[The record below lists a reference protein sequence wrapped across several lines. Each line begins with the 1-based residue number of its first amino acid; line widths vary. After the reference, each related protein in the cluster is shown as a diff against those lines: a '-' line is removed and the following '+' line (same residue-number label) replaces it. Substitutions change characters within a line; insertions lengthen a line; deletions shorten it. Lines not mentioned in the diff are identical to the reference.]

1 MSRINTNVSSLLAQR
16 ILGQQNKDLR
26 TSLERLSTGL
36 AINRGGDDPAG
47 LIASENLRSEKE
59 AITAA
64 IGNAERADLVVNI
77 AEGGLQ
83 EINALLLEIQGLVT
97 ETANDAG
104 LSEAEKDANQLQ
116 VDSILQTIDRIA
128 GNTSFQGTKL
138 LNGTFDFTI
147 TSQATTVADFQIN
160 AAKLGHNE
168 ERPIQLVVTQSA
180 QHGGLFL
187 STTGPSLNL
196 SSADARFVF
205 EVTGAKGSREFSFAS
220 GTALSAIVAGVNTFT
235 SVTGVSASL
244 SGVGS
249 TLNSGIVLKS
259 DEFGSNQFVSIKVN
273 DHGGINDAAG
283 AGAGAAIASLA
294 TANENA
300 IGSLISTFANATN
313 PIRDNG
319 QDIAAIINAIAATS
333 TGAVARINTDFLD
346 LSVELTATGAQTLGS
361 VNAFTITGGGGQFM
375 LGPDVNV
382 NNQVSIGIGN
392 VASRHLGAETIG
404 FLDDLGSGNTSN
416 LVDGD
421 LETAQLIVDE
431 AISQASTLRGRLGAF
446 QKNVVGA
453 TIRSLGVALENTSAA
468 ESTIRDT
475 DFASETARL
484 TRSQILVNAATNI
497 LGIAN
502 SQPQSVLALLGG

>member
-16 ILGQQNKDLR
+16 ILGQQNKDLK

-36 AINRGGDDPAG
+36 AINRGADDPAG

-59 AITAA
+59 SLSAA

-104 LSEAEKDANQLQ
+104 LSDAEKDANQLQ

-147 TSQATTVADFQIN
+147 ISQAAEVADFQIN
-160 AAKLGHNE
+160 ATKLEHNE
-168 ERPIQLVVTQSA
+168 TRPIQLVVTQSA

-187 STTGPSLNL
+187 SATGPALNL

-205 EVTGAKGSREFSFAS
+205 EVTGSKGSREFSFAS
-220 GTALSAIVAGVNTFT
+220 GTSLSAIVNGINTFT

-244 SGVGS
+244 SGEGS
-249 TLNSGIVLKS
+249 TLNSALILKS
-259 DEFGSNQFVSIKVN
+259 DEFGSDQFVSVKIN
-273 DHGGINDAAG
+273 DDGGINSAAG
-283 AGAGAAIASLA
+283 AGATAAIASLA
-294 TANENA
+294 AADENA
-300 IGSLISTFANATN
+300 IGSLISTYAAATN
-313 PIRDNG
+313 PIRDDG
-319 QDIAAIINAIAATS
+319 QDVAAIINSIAATS
-333 TGAVARINTDFLD
+333 TGKTARINTDFLD
-346 LSVELTATGAQTLGS
+346 LSIELTDSGAQTLGS
-361 VNAFTITGGGGQFM
+361 LDAFTITGGGAQFM

-382 NNQVSIGIGN
+382 NNQVSIGISN

-404 FLDDLGSGNTSN
+404 FLDDLGSGNTAN
-416 LVDGD
+416 LVDGN
-421 LETAQLIVDE
+421 LETAQKVVDR
-431 AISQASTLRGRLGAF
+431 AISQVSTLRGRVGAF

-453 TIRSLGVALENTSAA
+453 TIRSLGVSFENTSAA

-502 SQPQSVLALLGG
+502 SQPQSVLSLLG

>member
-26 TSLERLSTGL
+26 VSLERLSTGL
-36 AINRGGDDPAG
+36 AINRGADDPAG
-47 LIASENLRSEKE
+47 LIASENLRSEK
-59 AITAA
+59 ASIGAA

-104 LSEAEKDANQLQ
+104 LSKAEKDANQLQ

-147 TSQATTVADFQIN
+147 VSQSTSVADFQIN
-160 AAKLGHNE
+160 AAKLEHDAT
-168 ERPIQLVVTQSA
+168 RPIQLVVTQSA
-180 QHGGLFL
+180 QHGGLVL
-187 STTGPSLNL
+187 SATGPTLNL
-196 SSADARFVF
+196 SSSDARFTI
-205 EVTGAKGSREFSFAS
+205 EVTGARGSREFSFAS

-235 SVTGVSASL
+235 SVTGVSAAL
-244 SGVGS
+244 SGAGS
-249 TLNSGIVLKS
+249 TLNSSVILKS
-259 DEFGSNQFVSIKVN
+259 DQFGSDQFVSVKIN
-273 DHGGINDAAG
+273 EDGGINGADG
-283 AGAGAAIASLA
+283 AGPGAAIASLA
-294 TANENA
+294 TQDENA
-300 IGSLISTFANATN
+300 IGSLISTFANTTN
-313 PIRDNG
+313 AIRDTG
-319 QDIAAIINAIAATS
+319 QDVQAIINAIAATS
-333 TGAVARINTDFLD
+333 DGAVARINTDFLD
-346 LSVELTATGAQTLGS
+346 MSIELTDTGAQTLGS
-361 VNAFTITGGGGQFM
+361 VNAFTINGGGAQFM

-382 NNQVSIGIGN
+382 NNQVSIGIRN
-392 VASRHLGAETIG
+392 TASRHLGAETIG
-404 FLDDLGSGNTSN
+404 FLDDLGSGKSSN

-421 LETAQLIVDE
+421 LEGAQKIVDQ
-431 AISQASTLRGRLGAF
+431 AVSQVSTLRGRIGAF

-453 TIRSLGVALENTSAA
+453 TIRSLGIALENTSAA

-475 DFASETARL
+475 DFASETASL

-502 SQPQSVLALLGG
+502 SQPQNVLQLLG